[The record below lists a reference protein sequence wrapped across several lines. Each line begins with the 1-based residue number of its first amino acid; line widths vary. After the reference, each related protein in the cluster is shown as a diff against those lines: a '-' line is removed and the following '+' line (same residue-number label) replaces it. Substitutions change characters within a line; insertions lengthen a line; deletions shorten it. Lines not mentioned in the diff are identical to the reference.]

1 MDFEYYPSFKFW
13 FIDNI
18 DLELTAELIEDLWHY
33 FASDIYDICTSNC
46 DSPSDFAGLAYSKGN
61 WLNFNEF
68 RYQMVIEAI
77 RILKSRVNTER

>member
-1 MDFEYYPSFKFW
+1 VDFEYYPSFKFW

-18 DLELTAELIEDLWHY
+18 DLELTAELIEDLWQY
-33 FASDIYDICTSNC
+33 FASDIYNICTSNC
-46 DSPSDFAGLAYSKGN
+46 DSPSDFAGLVYSKGN